1 MEITKKYKP
10 NLYLFALG
18 VIFFGITMMWQDS
31 LGDESKTTDYFWN
44 ILCIQIVALLM
55 MIVSSIRIIII
66 KLIEI
71 SKR

>member
-1 MEITKKYKP
+1 MTKKYKP

-18 VIFFGITMMWQDS
+18 VIFFGITIMWQDS
-31 LGDESKTTDYFWN
+31 LGDESKTTGYFWN